1 MTLHAA
7 PRPASAARRAIGVAG
22 RGLQVGGTSWMVV
35 GSLIAGVGAYAF
47 QVVAARGLGEVGYAP
62 ISVLWTIQY
71 LLLAVVLYSMES
83 YVTRAVVLGADDPA
97 RVRRAVAVL
106 GAWVAALAV
115 VLSGLTY
122 LAREALFGG
131 AGVLS
136 LAVGAIVIGY
146 GAFVVVRG
154 ALAGRSRFKSYG
166 AATAL
171 ESVVRLAVA
180 VAALLWI
187 GTTGAVAWSLP
198 AGAVGAAGWW
208 LVARRAQGSRP
219 AALDSLPLG
228 SGRPTRFLLLTTVAN
243 GAAQAL
249 LAAGPLILVPLGAT
263 PAAISV
269 FFVTVTAARAPLVVV
284 QGGVLSRVLP
294 TFTRMA
300 ARGDTASLGRVAV
313 WLAAATAL
321 LAGVG
326 AAAAAVAGPTVV
338 ALLFGDAFRP
348 QWWLV
353 AGAIGGVVLATGG
366 MLLNQMLIAEGREE
380 RLVAPWLLAL
390 AVAAGTLLVVA
401 GDPLLRV
408 TAGFVAGETV
418 ALGALVVTIARTRRT
433 TPQRRG
439 NVPQMT

>member
-1 MTLHAA
+1 MTLQAA
-7 PRPASAARRAIGVAG
+7 PRPASTTRRVLDVAG
-22 RGLQVGGTSWMVV
+22 RGLQAGGTSWMVA

-47 QVVAARGLGEVGYAP
+47 QVVAARGLGDVAYAP

-97 RVRRAVAVL
+97 RVRRAVRVL
-106 GAWVAALAV
+106 AAWIAALAV
-115 VLSGLTY
+115 ALGGLTY
-122 LAREALFGG
+122 AARDALFGG
-131 AGVLS
+131 AGELS
-136 LAVGAIVIGY
+136 LAVAAIVLGY

-171 ESVVRLAVA
+171 ESLVRLAVA
-180 VAALLWI
+180 IAALLWV
-187 GTTGAVAWSLP
+187 GTTDAVAWSLP
-198 AGAVGAAGWW
+198 AGAVGAASWW

-219 AALDSLPLG
+219 AAVDSLPSG
-228 SGRPTRFLLLTTVAN
+228 AGRPTRFLLLTTIAN

-249 LAAGPLILVPLGAT
+249 LAAGPLILVPLGAS

-313 WLAAATAL
+313 WIAAATAL
-321 LAGVG
+321 LAAAG
-326 AAAAAVAGPTVV
+326 ALLAAVAGPAVV
-338 ALLFGDAFRP
+338 ALLFGEGFRP
-348 QWWLV
+348 HWWLA

-390 AVAAGTLLVVA
+390 AVAVVTLLLAA
-401 GDPLLRV
+401 GDPVLRV

-418 ALGALVVTIARTRRT
+418 ALAALVVAIARTRRT
-433 TPQRRG
+433 TPQGRG

>member
-83 YVTRAVVLGADDPA
+83 YVTRAVVLGADAPA

-106 GAWVAALAV
+106 GAWVAVLAV

-122 LAREALFGG
+122 VAREALFGG

-187 GTTGAVAWSLP
+187 GSTGAVAWSLP
-198 AGAVGAAGWW
+198 AGAVGAAAWW

-300 ARGDTASLGRVAV
+300 ARGDSASLGRVAL

-390 AVAAGTLLVVA
+390 AVAVGTLLVVA
-401 GDPLLRV
+401 GDPVLRV

-418 ALGALVVTIARTRRT
+418 ALGALVVAIARTRRT